1 MGRPPPSIRGVGQ
14 PSTPGIVFGP
24 VPAHWLIKSEPS
36 AYAFARLQADG
47 RTEWTGIRN
56 FEARNNLR
64 AMAVGDLCLFYHSVE
79 EKTVVGIA
87 RVSRAARADPT
98 APEEDWASVEVEP
111 VAPLAAPVTLER
123 IRAEAALRTFP
134 LLTRG
139 RLSVVPVTAAQ
150 YARVL
155 ALSRT
160 PERPRP
166 ARRRPGL
173 PKRRVS

>member
-1 MGRPPPSIRGVGQ
+1 
-14 PSTPGIVFGP
+14 

-36 AYAFARLQADG
+36 AYAFARLQVDG
-47 RTEWTGIRN
+47 RTEWTGVRN

-64 AMAVGDLCLFYHSVE
+64 AMAVGDLCLFYHSME
-79 EKTVVGIA
+79 EKAVVGIA

-98 APEEDWASVEVEP
+98 ALGEDWASVEVEP
-111 VAPLAAPVTLER
+111 VTPLAAPVTLVR
-123 IRAEAALRTFP
+123 IRADARLQTFP

-139 RLSVVPVTAAQ
+139 RLSVAPVAAAQ

-155 ALSRT
+155 TLSRT

-166 ARRRPGL
+166 GRRRATPR
-173 PKRRVS
+173 KRRIG